1 MPLDAIVVRGA
12 REHNLKDIDVTMP
25 RDKLVVIT
33 GLSGAGKSHALKCF
47 EDVGYFCVDNLPPAL
62 LPTFVELCHQQGGE
76 IKNVAL
82 GIDIR
87 ERVFFADLTDI
98 LQRIKDLGH
107 SVELLFLE
115 ARDAVLVRRFSE
127 SRRPHPLLPEL
138 PVLEGVRFERERL
151 AEIRSHADRIID
163 TSNLSVH
170 DLRDLLSRHFS
181 EEQAA
186 RRLTISI
193 ITFGYKFGVPYD
205 IDMLFDVR
213 FLRNPYFVPDLKP
226 LTGEDPRVRSYVL
239 EDPDAKGFLD
249 RLENFFMFLIPLF
262 ERERR
267 SYLNVGIGCTG
278 GHHRS
283 VVIAKRLQERFSSA
297 GYHVT
302 LSHRDLTKP

>member
-1 MPLDAIVVRGA
+1 MPGL
-12 REHNLKDIDVTMP
+12 
-25 RDKLVVIT
+25 KLVVIT

-87 ERVFFADLTDI
+87 ERVFFADLTGI
-98 LQRIKDLGH
+98 LQRSKDLGH

-115 ARDAVLVRRFSE
+115 ARAPVLVRRFSE

-138 PVLEGVRFERERL
+138 PVLEGVRFEKERL
-151 AEIRSHADRIID
+151 AEIRAHADRIID

-170 DLRDLLSRHFS
+170 DLRDLLSRHFTQ
-181 EEQAA
+181 EQSA
-186 RRLTISI
+186 RRLTISL

-205 IDMLFDVR
+205 IDLLFDVR

-239 EDPDAKGFLD
+239 DDPDAKGFLD
-249 RLENFFMFLIPLF
+249 RLEQFFAYMIPIF

-278 GHHRS
+278 GRHRS
-283 VVIAKRLQERFSSA
+283 VVIAKRLQESFSSA
-297 GYHVT
+297 GHHVT

>member
-1 MPLDAIVVRGA
+1 MPGL
-12 REHNLKDIDVTMP
+12 
-25 RDKLVVIT
+25 KLVVIT

-87 ERVFFADLTDI
+87 ERVFFADLTGI

-138 PVLEGVRFERERL
+138 PVLEGVRFEKERL
-151 AEIRSHADRIID
+151 SEIRSHADRIID

-170 DLRDLLSRHFS
+170 ELRDLLSRHFS
-181 EEQAA
+181 HEQA
-186 RRLTISI
+186 RRLTISL

-205 IDMLFDVR
+205 IDLLFDVR

-249 RLENFFMFLIPLF
+249 RLEAFFTFLIPLF

-278 GHHRS
+278 GRHRS
-283 VVIAKRLQERFSSA
+283 VVIAKRLQESFASA

>member
-1 MPLDAIVVRGA
+1 MPGL
-12 REHNLKDIDVTMP
+12 
-25 RDKLVVIT
+25 KLVVIT

-62 LPTFVELCHQQGGE
+62 LPTFVELCHHQGGE

-87 ERVFFADLTDI
+87 ERVFFADLTGI

-138 PVLEGVRFERERL
+138 PVLEGVRFEKERL
-151 AEIRSHADRIID
+151 SEIRSHADRIID

-170 DLRDLLSRHFS
+170 ELRDLLSRHFS
-181 EEQAA
+181 HEQS
-186 RRLTISI
+186 RRLTISL

-205 IDMLFDVR
+205 IDLLFDVR

-249 RLENFFMFLIPLF
+249 RLEAFFTFLIPLF

-278 GHHRS
+278 GRHRS
-283 VVIAKRLQERFSSA
+283 VVIAKRLQESFASA

>member
-1 MPLDAIVVRGA
+1 MAGL
-12 REHNLKDIDVTMP
+12 
-25 RDKLVVIT
+25 KLVVIT

-62 LPTFVELCHQQGGE
+62 LPTFFELCHQQGGE

-87 ERVFFADLTDI
+87 ERVFFADLTGI

-138 PVLEGVRFERERL
+138 PVLEGVRFEKERL
-151 AEIRSHADRIID
+151 ADIRSHADRIID
-163 TSNLSVH
+163 TSSLSVH
-170 DLRDLLSRHFS
+170 ELRDLLSRHFS
-181 EEQAA
+181 QEQAP
-186 RRLTISI
+186 RRLTISL
-193 ITFGYKFGVPYD
+193 ITFGYKYGVPYD

-239 EDPDAKGFLD
+239 EDPDAKGLLD
-249 RLENFFMFLIPLF
+249 RLEQFFAFLIPLF

-278 GHHRS
+278 GRHRS
-283 VVIAKRLQERFSSA
+283 VVIAKWLQENFVSA
-297 GYHVT
+297 GHHVT
-302 LSHRDLTKP
+302 LSHRDLTK

>member
-1 MPLDAIVVRGA
+1 MPGL
-12 REHNLKDIDVTMP
+12 
-25 RDKLVVIT
+25 KLVVIT

-47 EDVGYFCVDNLPPAL
+47 EDVGYFCIDNLPPAL

-87 ERVFFADLTDI
+87 ERVFFADLIGI
-98 LQRIKDLGH
+98 LQRLKDMGH

-115 ARDAVLVRRFSE
+115 ARDAVIVRRFSE

-138 PVLEGVRFERERL
+138 PVLEGVRFEKERL
-151 AEIRSHADRIID
+151 AEIRAHADRIID

-170 DLRDLLSRHFS
+170 DLRDLLSRDFS
-181 EEQAA
+181 KEQGA
-186 RRLTISI
+186 RRLTISL

-205 IDMLFDVR
+205 IDLLFDVR

-226 LTGEDPRVRSYVL
+226 LTGEDTRIRSYVL
-239 EDPDAKGFLD
+239 DDPDAKAFVE
-249 RLENFFMFLIPLF
+249 RLEQLLLFLIPLF

-278 GHHRS
+278 GRHRS
-283 VVIAKRLQERFSSA
+283 VVIAKRLQESFSSA
-297 GYHVT
+297 GHHVT
-302 LSHRDLTKP
+302 LSHRDLTKQ

>member
-1 MPLDAIVVRGA
+1 MPGL
-12 REHNLKDIDVTMP
+12 
-25 RDKLVVIT
+25 KLVVIT

-115 ARDAVLVRRFSE
+115 ARDPVLVRRFSE

-138 PVLEGVRFERERL
+138 PVLEGVRFEKERL
-151 AEIRSHADRIID
+151 AEIRAHADRIID

-181 EEQAA
+181 QEQSA
-186 RRLTISI
+186 RRLTISL

-239 EDPDAKGFLD
+239 DDPDAKGFLD
-249 RLENFFMFLIPLF
+249 RLEQFFTYLIPLF

-278 GHHRS
+278 GRHRS
-283 VVIAKRLQERFSSA
+283 VVIAKRLHESFSSA
-297 GYHVT
+297 GHHVA
-302 LSHRDLTKP
+302 LSHRDLSKP